1 MKPAAPDQRLDSAG
15 APTADSARA
24 AVVDLQAVHVIAG
37 EKTLL
42 QDISFRADEARVG
55 IVGRNG
61 SGKTTLSRVLAGLIA
76 PDQGEARVDGIDL
89 SRDRKA
95 ALELVGVLF
104 QNPDRQIIFPTV
116 EEEIGFGLRQMG
128 LTASEI
134 VAEVTQTLARFG
146 KSQWAKA
153 PTHLLSQGQK
163 QLLCLMAILAMKPRI
178 ILLDEPFSGLDIPT
192 RMQLQRALDQ
202 AEAQL
207 FHVSHDPQHL
217 EHYDRILWIEG
228 GRLRADGSPA
238 DILPEFTRQMTEWG
252 ASDDLSDLAS

>member
-1 MKPAAPDQRLDSAG
+1 M
-15 APTADSARA
+15 
-24 AVVDLQAVHVIAG
+24 
-37 EKTLL
+37 
-42 QDISFRADEARVG
+42 
-55 IVGRNG
+55 
-61 SGKTTLSRVLAGLIA
+61 IA

-128 LTASEI
+128 LSKFDTA
-134 VAEVTQTLARFG
+134 AEVAQTLARFG

-178 ILLDEPFSGLDIPT
+178 IVLDEPFAGLDIPT